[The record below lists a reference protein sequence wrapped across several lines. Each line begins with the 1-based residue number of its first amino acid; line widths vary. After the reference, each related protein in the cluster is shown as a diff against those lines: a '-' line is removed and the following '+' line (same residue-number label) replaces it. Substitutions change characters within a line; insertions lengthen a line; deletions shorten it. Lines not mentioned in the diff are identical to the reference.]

1 MLAPLHDSQQLDSNQ
16 FCTILRLPA
25 SIYEAETEPPDN
37 PKVIIQHSNMDYV
50 YKRSSQ
56 RSSCSFEL
64 ISVIGSHRRT
74 SQRRRIS
81 PENSSTSSDLAGE
94 LSDSSDLITGYRSV
108 WI

>member
-50 YKRSSQ
+50 YKVADILGKEEFPQ
-56 RSSCSFEL
+56 IEN
-64 ISVIGSHRRT
+64 SHIRLQHTNDFIIRN
-74 SQRRRIS
+74 RIS
-81 PENSSTSSDLAGE
+81 TIQHTGRKGYEGAMSAWFAYHTS
-94 LSDSSDLITGYRSV
+94 
-108 WI
+108 